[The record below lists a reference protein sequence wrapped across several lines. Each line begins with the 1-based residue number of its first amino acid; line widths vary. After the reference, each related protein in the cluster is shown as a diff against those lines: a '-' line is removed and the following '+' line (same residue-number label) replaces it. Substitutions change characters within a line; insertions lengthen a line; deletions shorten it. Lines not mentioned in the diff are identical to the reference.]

1 MKKNKSTFEAVIGL
15 AIASIAVGYTS
26 KKEALQVITETKEKV
41 QLDLEC
47 LNQGIETIK
56 NLNIK
61 EGSENE

>member
-47 LNQGIETIK
+47 LNQGIENIK

>member
-15 AIASIAVGYTS
+15 AIASIAVGRIS
-26 KKEALQVITETKEKV
+26 KKEALQAITETKEKV

-61 EGSENE
+61 EGSKDE

>member
-15 AIASIAVGYTS
+15 AIASIAEGYTS

>member
-1 MKKNKSTFEAVIGL
+1 MKKNKSPFETVIGL

-26 KKEALQVITETKEKV
+26 KKEALQAITEAKEKV

-61 EGSENE
+61 EGSKDE

>member
-15 AIASIAVGYTS
+15 AIAYIAEGYTS

>member
-47 LNQGIETIK
+47 LNQGIEIIK

>member
-1 MKKNKSTFEAVIGL
+1 MKKNKSTFEAIIGL

-61 EGSENE
+61 EGSKDE